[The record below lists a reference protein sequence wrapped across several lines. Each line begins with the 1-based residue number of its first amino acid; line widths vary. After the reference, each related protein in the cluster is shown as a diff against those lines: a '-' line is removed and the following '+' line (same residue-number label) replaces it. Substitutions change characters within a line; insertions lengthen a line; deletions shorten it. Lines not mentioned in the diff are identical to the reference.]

1 MTFASQG
8 VERKEIA
15 IMRILNDSSEP
26 LGARVIAHNLKRHG
40 FELGERAV
48 RYHLKL
54 LDERGLTHLVGQR
67 DGRELTE
74 KGSEELKSALV
85 QDKVGFT
92 ISKIETLAFRTT
104 FNREDNAGAVPVNIS
119 LFEENLF
126 EKALKIMRPVFDAG
140 LCISD
145 LVAIASEG
153 KKLGEF
159 TVPQGKIGMA
169 TVCSII
175 FNGVLLKAGIPVDSR
190 FGGIL
195 QLRNGKPLRFV
206 ELIDYKGCSL
216 DPSTIFIKAGMTSVR
231 NVVNDGNGQVLA
243 NFREIPAICLP
254 IAQGLIDD
262 LDKAGFRGI
271 IMTGDTSEPVCE
283 MWVELNKTG
292 IVLLGG
298 LNPVAAAEEAGI
310 AAENMAMST
319 VMEYQDLTSFRE
331 AAIDFRDLQRFWE
344 VSRTQDGNN

>member
-1 MTFASQG
+1 MTFTSRS

-15 IMRILNDSSEP
+15 IMRILSDSPEP

-54 LDERGLTHLVGQR
+54 LDERGLTRLVGQR

-92 ISKIETLAFRTT
+92 ISKIDTLSFRTT
-104 FNREDNAGAVPVNIS
+104 YDREKHNGAVPVNIS
-119 LFEENLF
+119 LFDENVF
-126 EKALKIMRPVFDAG
+126 DDALKLMKPVFEAR

-145 LVAIASEG
+145 FIAIASEG
-153 KKLGEF
+153 KKLGEI
-159 TVPQGKIGMA
+159 TIPQGKIGLA

-175 FNGVLLKAGIPVDSR
+175 FNGALLKAGIPVDSR

-195 QLRNGKPLRFV
+195 QMRNGDALRFI
-206 ELIDYKGCSL
+206 ELIDYNGCSL

-231 NVVNDGNGQVLA
+231 NVIAEGNGQILA
-243 NFREIPAICLP
+243 NFREIPAICMP
-254 IAQGLIDD
+254 AAGDIIDD
-262 LDKAGFRGI
+262 LGKNGFHGL
-271 IMTGDTSEPVCE
+271 IMTGDINEPVCE
-283 MWVELNKTG
+283 MPVELNKTG

-310 AAENMAMST
+310 TAESIAMST
-319 VMEYQDLTSFRE
+319 VIEYRDLVHFRE

-344 VSRTQDGNN
+344 VSR

>member
-1 MTFASQG
+1 MAFASRG
-8 VERKEIA
+8 VERKEVA
-15 IMRILNDSSEP
+15 IMRILSDSPEP

-54 LDERGLTHLVGQR
+54 LDERGLTRLVGQR
-67 DGRELTE
+67 DGRELTD

-85 QDKVGFT
+85 QDKVGFS
-92 ISKIETLAFRTT
+92 ISKIETLSFRTT
-104 FNREDNAGAVPVNIS
+104 YDCEKRSGAVPVNIS
-119 LFEENLF
+119 LFNEDVF
-126 EKALKIMRPVFDAG
+126 DDALKMMRPVFEAG

-145 LVAIASEG
+145 LIAIASEG

-159 TVPQGKIGMA
+159 TIPQGKIGLA

-175 FNGVLLKAGIPVDSR
+175 FNGAFLKVGIPVDSR

-195 QLRNGKPLRFV
+195 QIRNRDALRFI
-206 ELIDYKGCSL
+206 EIIDYNGCSL
-216 DPSTIFIKAGMTSVR
+216 DPSTIFIKAGMTSVS
-231 NVVNDGNGQVLA
+231 NVVSEGNGQVLA
-243 NFREIPAICLP
+243 NFREIPAICVP
-254 IAQGLIDD
+254 VAGKIIAD
-262 LDKAGFRGI
+262 LDKAGFYGV

-283 MWVELNKTG
+283 MPVQLNKTG

-298 LNPVAAAEEAGI
+298 LNPVAAAEEGGI
-310 AAENMAMST
+310 KAENIAMST
-319 VMEYQDLTSFRE
+319 VIEYQELVHFRE

-344 VSRTQDGNN
+344 VSR

>member
-1 MTFASQG
+1 MAFASRG
-8 VERKEIA
+8 VERKEVA
-15 IMRILNDSSEP
+15 IMRILSDSPEP

-54 LDERGLTHLVGQR
+54 LDERGLTRLVGQR
-67 DGRELTE
+67 DGRELTDM
-74 KGSEELKSALV
+74 GSEELNSALV
-85 QDKVGFT
+85 QDKVGFA
-92 ISKIETLAFRTT
+92 ISKIETLSFRTT
-104 FNREDNAGAVPVNIS
+104 YDREKRSGAVPVNIS
-119 LFEENLF
+119 LFNEDIF
-126 EKALKIMRPVFDAG
+126 DDALKLMRPAFEAG

-145 LVAIASEG
+145 FIAIASEG

-159 TVPQGKIGMA
+159 TVPQGKIGLA

-175 FNGVLLKAGIPVDSR
+175 FNGALLKAGIPVDSR

-195 QLRNGKPLRFV
+195 QIRDRDALRFI
-206 ELIDYKGCSL
+206 ELIDYNGCSL
-216 DPSTIFIKAGMTSVR
+216 DPSSIFIKAGMTSVS
-231 NVVNDGNGQVLA
+231 NVVAEGNGQVLA
-243 NFREIPAICLP
+243 NFREIPAICVP
-254 IAQGLIDD
+254 VAENIIDD
-262 LDKAGFRGI
+262 LDKAGFHGL

-283 MWVELNKTG
+283 IPVQLNKTG

-310 AAENMAMST
+310 KAENMAMST
-319 VMEYQDLTSFRE
+319 VIEYQDLVHFRE

-344 VSRTQDGNN
+344 VSR